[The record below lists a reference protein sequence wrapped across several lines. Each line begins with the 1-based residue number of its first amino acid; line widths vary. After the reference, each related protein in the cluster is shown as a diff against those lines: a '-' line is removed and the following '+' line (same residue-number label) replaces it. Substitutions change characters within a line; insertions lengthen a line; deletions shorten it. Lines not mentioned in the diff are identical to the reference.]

1 MSRKT
6 QRNLPSRS
14 DSAIQQRSQYVQI
27 TYEAP
32 LPPPR
37 MLEEYERIMP
47 GMAHRLVER
56 MEQQTVHRMGLEN
69 KKMGADIS
77 SERTGQIFAFILA
90 SLALIGSFYLIAT
103 GKDRPGIYIFITTF
117 ASLVTVFVVGKFNQ
131 SRDLA
136 RKRKEMKQLLPQNPE
151 TSKRA

>member
-1 MSRKT
+1 
-6 QRNLPSRS
+6 
-14 DSAIQQRSQYVQI
+14 
-27 TYEAP
+27 
-32 LPPPR
+32 